1 MVSITIVQND
11 DGKVDVVVD
20 DGTGAG
26 GEPQSFDT
34 VDEAL
39 AMATDT
45 LKAGEVATGA
55 PADGAPMEEGMEGP
69 EGEAMEPP
77 AEGSEMSE
85 ESEADFQ
92 GMRPKKAPGWE
103 KFMSMKR

>member
-26 GEPQSFDT
+26 SEPKSFES

-39 AMATDT
+39 AMATET
-45 LKAGEVATGA
+45 LKAGEGMAAEGT
-55 PADGAPMEEGMEGP
+55 PKEEGMEGP
-69 EGEAMEPP
+69 EGEAVEPATEDAGIP
-77 AEGSEMSE
+77 QEGE
-85 ESEADFQ
+85 EEFQ
-92 GMRPKKAPGWE
+92 GMRPKKQPGWE
-103 KFMSMKR
+103 KFMSMGK